1 MAAKQSRR
9 RFCFHQDS
17 PNYIATDTPS
27 CLRCKIDTS
36 QRPHANVSQ
45 QVLSAHAVAAF
56 LPSMLLVNIPLLG
69 GDNGKLSMAEQLRL
83 GQARLE
89 TTTKVTLAV
98 LALASGVYTYLGV
111 RGLLSGDATVV
122 FFGAAIYSVAVSVGI
137 YAFWSY
143 LMRFLPHV
151 ESAVARIWLFF
162 AMGLGSCM
170 IIAMS
175 SWLNAAALAGSAALE
190 QHMANA
196 TETYQQQ
203 LDQAHANALA
213 AQSLLPDIQ
222 LASKR
227 FASLAQQERSTGAL
241 TGTSGSGTVVQ
252 LLAQMSKELNRLAS
266 EVEDSRDAVKRR
278 YEDGGRNLARM
289 RALISN
295 SGAIEKRS
303 NAFGEETLKLI
314 GQITGLQ
321 QTSVAPSVRRA
332 AEDLGKTFIAPIADG
347 RDSGLQ
353 QRQTEVVSRVERAL
367 KAQSRALERAAE
379 EILQRQP
386 VVPARFQPLSPPE
399 AVLLYAGDFLPSWAG
414 AISIDL
420 LPGVLIFIM
429 IIVEGAIRQHG
440 GVELDAETMSAAE
453 VMRGVAIYRQLMERG
468 GDLDRPQN
476 PTPDRAPLPQE
487 NTAPDN
493 ITRMPPKV
501 PPANQGGGDFG

>member
-1 MAAKQSRR
+1 
-9 RFCFHQDS
+9 
-17 PNYIATDTPS
+17 
-27 CLRCKIDTS
+27 
-36 QRPHANVSQ
+36 
-45 QVLSAHAVAAF
+45 
-56 LPSMLLVNIPLLG
+56 
-69 GDNGKLSMAEQLRL
+69 MAEQLKL

-111 RGLLSGDATVV
+111 RGLLNGDPAVV
-122 FFGAAIYSVAVSVGI
+122 FFGAVIYSAAVSVGI

-151 ESAVARIWLFF
+151 ESARARAWLFL
-162 AMGLGSCM
+162 AMLIGSCM

-203 LDQAHANALA
+203 LDEAHANALA

-227 FASLAQQERSTGAL
+227 FASLAQQEKSTGAL

-252 LLAQMSKELNRLAS
+252 LLNQMSTELNRLS
-266 EVEDSRDAVKRR
+266 LEVEESRDEVKRH
-278 YEDGGRNLARM
+278 YEGGGRNLARM

-295 SGAIEKRS
+295 SGPIEARS

-314 GQITGLQ
+314 GQITALQ
-321 QTSVAPSVRRA
+321 QTSVAPSVQRA

-347 RDSGLQ
+347 QDAGLQ
-353 QRQTEVVSRVERAL
+353 QRQTEVVSRVETAL
-367 KAQSRALERAAE
+367 RAQSRALSGAAE
-379 EILQRQP
+379 EILQREP
-386 VVPARFQPLSPPE
+386 VKPARFQPLSPPE
-399 AVLLYAGDFLPSWAG
+399 AVLLYADDFLPSWAG

-420 LPGVLIFIM
+420 LPAVLIFIM
-429 IIVEGAIRQHG
+429 IIVEGAIRRAG
-440 GVELDAETMSAAE
+440 GVDLDAETMSAAD
-453 VMRGVAIYRQLMERG
+453 VMRGAEIYRQMEERFG
-468 GDLDRPQN
+468 GRANAAAAEPAGLADLPGAADRN
-476 PTPDRAPLPQE
+476 SEKITP
-487 NTAPDN
+487 
-493 ITRMPPKV
+493 ITKPGAGRRM
-501 PPANQGGGDFG
+501 D